1 MIMKY
6 LLHTN
11 RGELTV
17 EILTKDIKSL
27 RLKVFPD
34 ARVKMSVPL
43 DTPSGFIVDFLNNK
57 RSWIDKQLS
66 IFSQTN
72 AVEKEH
78 AILSGTSTR
87 ILGRQLAIKVIPCT
101 RKRIVR
107 DDHWLLIYTTEPNNQ
122 DDVNRQFANWWQKT
136 SRQYLLSQLKKLYP
150 IVQKYGVSMPG
161 LRVKKMQTL
170 WGSCSPKLHVISL
183 NYYLYKAPVACVEY
197 VILHEVLHFIY
208 PKHDKQFYETLT
220 VLMPDWQERKRLL
233 DYEIVL
239 GV

>member
-1 MIMKY
+1 MKY
-6 LLHTN
+6 ILHTC

-17 EILTKDIKSL
+17 EISSKDIKSL

-34 ARVKMSVPL
+34 ARVKLSVPL
-43 DTPSGFIVDFLNNK
+43 GTPDEFIADFLNKK
-57 RSWIDKQLS
+57 RTWIDKQLS
-66 IFSQTN
+66 TFSQTD

-78 AILSGTSTR
+78 AICSGTSTR
-87 ILGRQLAIKVIPCT
+87 ILGRQLSIKVIRAT

-107 DDHWLLIYTTEPNNQ
+107 DDHWLHIYTPVPNEQ
-122 DDVNRQFANWWQKT
+122 DNVDRQFANWWQKT
-136 SRQYLLSQLKKLYP
+136 SRLYLISQLKKLYP
-150 IVQKYGVSMPG
+150 IVQKYGVLIPK

-170 WGSCSPKLHVISL
+170 WGSCSRKFHVVSL

-197 VILHEVLHFIY
+197 VILHELLHFMY
-208 PKHDKQFYETLT
+208 PKHDRQFFETLT